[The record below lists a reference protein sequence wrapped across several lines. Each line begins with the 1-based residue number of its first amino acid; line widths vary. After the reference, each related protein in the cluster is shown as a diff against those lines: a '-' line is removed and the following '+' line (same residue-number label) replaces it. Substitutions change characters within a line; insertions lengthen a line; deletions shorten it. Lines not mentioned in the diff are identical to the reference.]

1 MPLKPRFKSDST
13 LELLVIWNSLKESL
27 NLVNVD
33 SNHQVIVQQDVMARQ
48 MVLGEIN
55 APLEYV
61 SVYGAGMAFELA
73 GDYLHPVAAAES
85 VVKTHRLQR
94 S

>member
-1 MPLKPRFKSDST
+1 MASAVLSPT
-13 LELLVIWNSLKESL
+13 NWNNLIECL
-27 NLVNVD
+27 HLVNID

-61 SVYGAGMAFELA
+61 SVHGAGVAFKLA
-73 GDYLHPVAAAES
+73 GYYLHSVAPAES
-85 VVKTHRLQR
+85 VVKTHWL
-94 S
+94 